1 VKLPSFFKA
10 FLGIFMARYR
20 AKNPKA
26 GEMIDIIQT
35 VLNATKGL
43 SYTREEILM
52 MVDVA
57 GKRHGLLPEERELLR
72 AMAEERLIKA
82 GL

>member
-1 VKLPSFFKA
+1 
-10 FLGIFMARYR
+10 
-20 AKNPKA
+20 
-26 GEMIDIIQT
+26 
-35 VLNATKGL
+35 
-43 SYTREEILM
+43 